1 MHERTLQFNGGLILF
16 LTVLMI
22 DEAFISTA
30 LTWFMKRKD
39 NSLRHA

>member
-22 DEAFISTA
+22 DEALSTA